1 MLVGFLNILTTM
13 QNEFSLFYI
22 GKKGKF
28 KKKRQRDYFNEKR
41 DKKELTWKKGH
52 KEKTGTRYD
61 ACERSKKHLNQKKIF
76 KFSI

>member
-1 MLVGFLNILTTM
+1 MNFLYFIL
-13 QNEFSLFYI
+13 E
-22 GKKGKF
+22 KKANS
-28 KKKRQRDYFNEKR
+28 KKKRQRDYFNGKR
-41 DKKELTWKKGH
+41 DKKELTRKKGH